1 MGWLPAGPPG
11 SCRNICRK
19 AEILVST
26 RLALQIEE
34 LAAAC
39 CINRGWP
46 RVRPSPPNHGNALV
60 DIQSSTPHT
69 RALDPAGNGEPQRGS
84 RPSPSAKSRLSVWG
98 WIIKLSRHL
107 ISLLIVI
114 GSFAVFLALTLGSV
128 PAIAPPVEEARPGVE
143 VAAVEAHDGG
153 IDFNVDGVVI
163 PFEEIE
169 VPAEVAG
176 RIAYRS
182 PNCRI
187 GHTVKKDEVL
197 VKIDPQDYDLEV
209 QRLEEQLAQAQAE
222 LQELEVQIEASKR
235 QIELAREDLTIKKR
249 EVQRYEKIED
259 PGVYSQSEIDS
270 ARLTELQARDA
281 LQTEID
287 QQLLYETRRKRMAS
301 ACELASSQLEK
312 ARLDLGRTEIR
323 SPIDGVITEEPV
335 VEGSYIQLG
344 STAVIIQD
352 TSCMEIRCSL
362 RMKEMHWLWQ
372 SVAADEGEW
381 GYHFPETPV
390 TVIYDM
396 DSARYRWQGTM
407 QYYDGGKIDE
417 RTRLIPCRIRVCEP
431 SKAETDSLS
440 PSTSAPPSLMAG
452 MFVSVCVHSKPK
464 LSLLKLPEAAVQPGG
479 TVWRVVD
486 DRLQEVPVR
495 VAHTTAETVV
505 AYDDGTGLQPGDVVV
520 VSPLAAPTE
529 NMAVARMEA
538 K

>member
-1 MGWLPAGPPG
+1 M
-11 SCRNICRK
+11 
-19 AEILVST
+19 
-26 RLALQIEE
+26 
-34 LAAAC
+34 
-39 CINRGWP
+39 
-46 RVRPSPPNHGNALV
+46 
-60 DIQSSTPHT
+60 
-69 RALDPAGNGEPQRGS
+69 
-84 RPSPSAKSRLSVWG
+84 
-98 WIIKLSRHL
+98 
-107 ISLLIVI
+107 
-114 GSFAVFLALTLGSV
+114 
-128 PAIAPPVEEARPGVE
+128 
-143 VAAVEAHDGG
+143 
-153 IDFNVDGVVI
+153 DGVVI

-169 VPAEVAG
+169 VPAEVGG

-209 QRLEEQLAQAQAE
+209 RRLEELLAQAQAE

-287 QQLLYETRRKRMAS
+287 QQILYETRRTRMAS
-301 ACELASSQLEK
+301 ACELASRQLER

-344 STAVIIQD
+344 STAVIVQD

-372 SVAADEGEW
+372 SVAADEAEG

-396 DSARYRWQGTM
+396 DSVRYRWQGTM
-407 QYYDGGKIDE
+407 QYYDGGKVDE
-417 RTRLIPCRIRVCEP
+417 RTRLIPCRVRVCEP
-431 SKAETDSLS
+431 SKVETDSAS
-440 PSTSAPPSLMAG
+440 PVTSAPPSLMAG
-452 MFVSVCVHSKPK
+452 MFVTVRVHSKPN

-479 TVWRVVD
+479 TVWRLVD

-495 VAHTTAETVV
+495 MAHTTAETVV